1 MLEQGIAKL
10 KQHNLDV
17 NLAKYLYKYL
27 DNKDEFLKGIDRL
40 INGEAVQY
48 IVGNVNFYGFTINVN
63 PNVLIPRFETEE
75 LVNKTLEYLKKYF
88 NSNIDIIDIGT
99 GSGCIAII
107 LKKLLPN
114 SHVTAI
120 DISNKALEIAKE
132 NAKINEVE
140 ITFGLSDI
148 FSSVEGKFDLLISN
162 PPYIDYNDQDVMEV
176 VKNNEPKIALYAA
189 NEGLEFYE
197 KILKEAIKYLKEKNM
212 IALEIG
218 MGQGKKIELLAK
230 RYFPNSIVKIEKD
243 MQEKERFVFIF
254 NF

>member
-1 MLEQGIAKL
+1 MLDQGIAKL

-99 GSGCIAII
+99 GSGCIAIS

-120 DISNKALEIAKE
+120 DISNKALEVAKE

-162 PPYIDYNDQDVMEV
+162 PPYIDYNDQDVM
-176 VKNNEPKIALYAA
+176 
-189 NEGLEFYE
+189 
-197 KILKEAIKYLKEKNM
+197 
-212 IALEIG
+212 
-218 MGQGKKIELLAK
+218 
-230 RYFPNSIVKIEKD
+230 
-243 MQEKERFVFIF
+243 
-254 NF
+254 